1 MGMVIHER
9 YYEVCRA
16 LPEEQRAPF
25 MLALVA
31 YGMEGVAP
39 DPSEPWYAAFL
50 ALQDRI
56 DCQKSKAEA
65 GRRGGMAS
73 RAKAGREQ
81 RQGETAASCEREE
94 SDAQAYAEH
103 TASTVEAQS
112 DAACVS
118 PSREEKERE
127 EEKEEDPKTHR
138 PPRPYAEIVGHLNAV
153 CGTAFKEGSEKT
165 RRLIDAR
172 LNEGWQPEHFRRVVD
187 VKAAEWLGT
196 DMAKYLRPETLFGT
210 KFEGYL
216 NQRQPQGKGA
226 RDAPGWLDEYPD

>member
-31 YGMEGVAP
+31 YGMEGAAP
-39 DPSEPWYAAFL
+39 DPSEPWYATFL

-56 DCQKSKAEA
+56 DCQRSKAEA

-73 RAKAGREQ
+73 RARAEQ
-81 RQGETAASCEREE
+81 GPRHGEPSESCERAE
-94 SDAQAYAEH
+94 SDAQAGAEQA
-103 TASTVEAQS
+103 ASTVEAPS
-112 DAACVS
+112 ASACVS

-127 EEKEEDPKTHR
+127 EEKEEDLKTHR
-138 PPRPYAEIVGHLNAV
+138 PPRPYAEIVGALNAA
-153 CGTAFKEGSEKT
+153 CGTAFKAGSEKT

-172 LNEGWQPEHFRRVVD
+172 LNEGWSVEDFRKVVE

-216 NQRQPQGKGA
+216 NQGAPSGKGA